1 MGIIFSR
8 VSDCEGT
15 RGLLCFKSVLCIH
28 SSFVSVD
35 STNNSPCSTTAFT
48 TEKTPHV
55 RGPGQLMFV
64 LFKGQLDTA
73 ASLVPR
79 TVTGN

>member
-1 MGIIFSR
+1 MQIPSCSCFLYINS
-8 VSDCEGT
+8 
-15 RGLLCFKSVLCIH
+15 FKSKN
-28 SSFVSVD
+28 SSNHRSG
-35 STNNSPCSTTAFT
+35 STIAFT
-48 TEKTPHV
+48 IEKNPHV

-79 TVTGN
+79 TMTGN